1 MKNKGITLIALVL
14 TIIVLIILT
23 GVSISMLI
31 GENGIITKANI
42 AKISTELSNYNE
54 ELNQWKLSK
63 IMDDDNFI
71 EDTLSAGKN
80 NLSYDGFKQDGNI
93 KTIIPDLNDKYID
106 ELEIIKGQL
115 VINTT
120 EKSKI
125 EASKIVN
132 ISVNPYIIVNGELK
146 SAGTNLNLM
155 SSNGT
160 VTIPENVTKI
170 GDGAFSGV
178 DGLKTVVI
186 PGNVKEIGANTFAYN
201 QTLETVVLQDGI
213 EKIGDKAFYK
223 CENLSKISLPNTV
236 TSIGSFS
243 ISMTKIKELT
253 IPSSLKIIGKY
264 SIYAAYALE
273 TVNIS
278 EGVEE
283 IKSNAFESCSNL
295 TIINLPST
303 INTVDANSFMNC
315 NNLVQINVNN
325 DKFVYISGMLL
336 PQNRNQII
344 FLSKKSLE
352 NNDTLNIPDGIT
364 SFTIRLGNF
373 TNIKKI
379 YIPKSLTYM
388 IEGALPN
395 SIESIIVD
403 EENKNFYVE
412 NKQLYMDTT
421 LLKSYTMQ
429 EKVTVKE
436 GTKTIGASAFCEEIN
451 AKEVVLADSVE
462 RINPYI
468 INIKNSKLEKIKIN
482 SNVSN
487 INSQFNFGALNVK
500 MELDENNKNFKIIDN
515 ILYSYDKTKLICALY
530 LVTGNLEIR
539 NGTKEISSYAF
550 YGQSELEGL
559 ILPDG
564 IEKIN
569 DNIIL
574 RCGKIKSLEIPS
586 SIKEINVEAFNEAGG
601 LNEIIIHKKANE
613 IKNAPW
619 GAPKGERI
627 IKWNEE

>member
-186 PGNVKEIGANTFAYN
+186 PGNVKEIGANAFAYN

-303 INTVDANSFMNC
+303 INTVDANAFMNC

-325 DKFVYISGMLL
+325 DEFVYISGMLL

-344 FLSKKSLE
+344 FLSKKFLE

-436 GTKTIGASAFCEEIN
+436 GTKTIGASAFDAEKN
-451 AKEVVLADSVE
+451 AKEIELADSVE
-462 RINPYI
+462 KINPYI
-468 INIKNSKLEKIKIN
+468 IHIKNSKLEKFKIG
-482 SNVSN
+482 SNISN

-500 MELDENNKNFKIIDN
+500 IELDENNKNFKIIDN
-515 ILYSYDKTKLICALY
+515 VLYSYDGTKLICALY
-530 LVTGNLEIR
+530 QVTGNLEIR

-574 RCGKIKSLEIPS
+574 RCGKIKSLEIPN